1 MHLPIEEVLFA
12 LRKLENLCAHFGKV
26 SPDY

>member
-1 MHLPIEEVLFA
+1 MYVPIEEVIFA
-12 LRKLENLCAHFGKV
+12 LRKLENLCAHFGQV

>member
-1 MHLPIEEVLFA
+1 MHVPIEEVLFA
-12 LRKLENLCAHFGKV
+12 LRKLENLRAHFGQV